1 MSDKLKLL
9 LLAANSVD
17 TIDSR
22 ASDEIQAIDR
32 AIQAAP
38 LRDRFDIQK
47 EPALRD
53 SDIGPLLL
61 KHNPDVLHISGHSRA
76 TEGLVLESELRHVAK
91 VQCSRLKDVLLSA
104 GSKLQLVFFGFCHS
118 AGCAKET
125 STRIDFVLGI
135 EGEISVRSSLAFTP
149 AFYAALASGHSIQE
163 AVDYGKSILGL
174 KKLRR
179 ARAIVLH
186 VREGAD
192 ATKSLLRSSTRTDE
206 LKSDLERLVRGAGSE
221 MDWSNLRKAIDQGV
235 LVISQQET
243 ELDRQKENASISF
256 TENSGILYADLPGDI
271 YRRVRGVLQPT
282 PPGIAPPFRPSVFV
296 GREDALNNIRQL
308 LTVKRSAN
316 QENITVIHGLPG
328 VGKTSLVSAIGHDPE
343 IARSFKDGIL
353 WVSLEQKPNVITE
366 MASWGRALGSEE
378 ILKALTVNDAT
389 AQLAALLRTR
399 QMLLIVDDV
408 WETGHAAPFSGAA
421 GEQCS
426 VMITTRL
433 PMVADGLT
441 TDKTRTYNLPVLT
454 EEFALMVLR
463 ILVPDVVAEN
473 EGDCLQLVQ
482 DLECL
487 PLALHVAAG
496 LLRREARL
504 GWGVSQL
511 IEKIRKGT
519 EIIHQA
525 APKDRIDKDGVI
537 PSVASLLHR
546 STDVL
551 DDQTRDCFICLGAFA
566 PKPATFDLRA
576 LQVVWQVDD
585 PKPIVRQL
593 VGHGLLEPVGRR
605 FQMHRI
611 LVDHARNLCTED

>member
-17 TIDSR
+17 TLDSR
-22 ASDEIQAIDR
+22 AADEIRAIDR

-38 LRDRFDIQK
+38 LREKFEIQK
-47 EPALRD
+47 EPALRV

-61 KHNPDVLHISGHSRA
+61 KHNPDLLHISGHSRE
-76 TEGLVLESELRHVAK
+76 TEGLVLENDLGEMAK
-91 VQCSRLKDVLLSA
+91 VQCAQLKDVLLSS
-104 GSKLQLVFFGFCHS
+104 GSNLQLVFFGFCHS
-118 AGCAKET
+118 ADCAKAT
-125 STRIDFVLGI
+125 STEIDFVLGVKS
-135 EGEISVRSSLAFTP
+135 EISVEASLAFAP
-149 AFYAALASGHSIQE
+149 AFYAALASGKSTQQ
-163 AVDYGKSILGL
+163 ALDYGKSIVGLEKLGG
-174 KKLRR
+174 
-179 ARAIVLH
+179 ANAVVLE
-186 VREGAD
+186 VRDGAD
-192 ATKSLLRSSTRTDE
+192 PTKSLIKSTSRADE
-206 LKSDLERLVRGAGSE
+206 LQSDLERLVRGAGSE
-221 MDWSNLRKAIDQGV
+221 MDWSNLRKAIDHGV

-243 ELDRQKENASISF
+243 EVDNQKEYTSISF
-256 TENSGILYADLPGDI
+256 TENSGIFHADLPGDI
-271 YRRVRGVLQPT
+271 YRRVRAVLQPT

-378 ILKALTVNDAT
+378 ILRAPRVNDAT

-454 EEFALMVLR
+454 EGFALMVLR

-504 GWGVSQL
+504 GWGVSEL

-519 EIIHQA
+519 EIIDNV
-525 APKDRIDKDGVI
+525 APKDRIDKNGVI

-566 PKPATFDLRA
+566 PKPATFDLPA
-576 LQVVWQVDD
+576 LKMVWQVDD

-593 VGHGLLEPVGRR
+593 VGHGLLEPAGRR

-611 LVDHARNLCTED
+611 LVDHARSLCTEG